1 MTAKEVQDRFDIL
14 EGVGICAA
22 LEQLAE
28 EAAELTQSTLKISR
42 ILREENPT
50 PVTLTDALE
59 SLKEETNDVLL
70 CLSVIRA
77 AFGELSDDSAMN
89 RKLRRWK
96 RRIKESREAER

>member
-70 CLSVIRA
+70 CLSVIEA
-77 AFGELSDDSAMN
+77 AFGKLSDDGAVTK
-89 RKLRRWK
+89 KLSRWK
-96 RRIKESREAER
+96 RRIKESREAEK